1 MEEITKIQ
9 NWPIDE
15 NVLRFSYSDY
25 GIKPLEEKAEWF
37 HNVAL
42 NIKDVQLA
50 TVIRGNEKEEYTLN
64 VLITRVNEKHKHQ
77 ENTHL
82 QETDL

>member
-1 MEEITKIQ
+1 MEEIAKIQ

-15 NVLRFSYSDY
+15 NVLRFSYKDY
-25 GIKPLEEKAEWF
+25 VIKPLEEKAEWF
-37 HNVAL
+37 HNIVL
-42 NIKDVQLA
+42 NIVDLFLA
-50 TVIRGNEKEEYTLN
+50 TTIRGNEKEGYTLD
-64 VLITRVNEKHKHQ
+64 VLIIRVNEEHKHQ